1 MKIGIVSDTHGLFR
15 PEIAPT
21 LDGVERILHLGDV
34 GKPAVLAE
42 LAKIAP
48 VTAVRGNVDREG
60 PCAELPETDVV
71 LIADRYVYML
81 HDLHTL
87 HLDPAAGKFA
97 AVLSGHT
104 HVGSQRGFW
113 RCGGLSIHFHHREAA
128 AFVGYGFA
136 IFGDVAEAH
145 EQEAGQG
152 LHAAVAGQAPLH
164 LGFQV
169 AQVHAAVHQQRA
181 AGGGQDGQAGES
193 NSSSS
198 SPVSCS
204 MASSAVTRPTVEPYS
219 STTMAIWRRRCWKSR
234 IRSRTDLGFRT
245 QTHDVAHHLGKLE
258 FDHRSGRRKN
268 MSRARS
274 LE

>member
-104 HVGSQRGFW
+104 HVPNFYTRKGVLYFNPGS
-113 RCGGLSIHFHHREAA
+113 CGPRRFRLPVTVGLLT
-128 AFVGYGFA
+128 VGEDGEFN
-136 IFGDVAEAH
+136 
-145 EQEAGQG
+145 
-152 LHAAVAGQAPLH
+152 
-164 LGFQV
+164 
-169 AQVHAAVHQQRA
+169 AQIVNLIC
-181 AGGGQDGQAGES
+181 D
-193 NSSSS
+193 
-198 SPVSCS
+198 
-204 MASSAVTRPTVEPYS
+204 
-219 STTMAIWRRRCWKSR
+219 
-234 IRSRTDLGFRT
+234 
-245 QTHDVAHHLGKLE
+245 
-258 FDHRSGRRKN
+258 
-268 MSRARS
+268 
-274 LE
+274 